1 MSRVVLLRLASCL
14 LGPFPY
20 RLARGLGRLGG
31 SLAWWRGAG
40 RELVPRHL
48 VRLGVDPGRAR
59 EVLASYGEYWT
70 ETLWLAPR
78 RLAGI
83 RSRLTIEGL
92 EHYEQAHADGRGAI
106 YALPH
111 VGNWEYAAILPW
123 SLGKRVIAVAEA
135 LPDRAITD
143 WFTKARAMVG
153 IEIVLAD
160 GSRGTMQALLRGLA
174 EGAGVA
180 LLSDRDVTGS
190 GIEVEFFGETTRLPS
205 GPVALALSTGMA
217 VLPVACFST
226 RTGHHLVFRPPLEI
240 PAADHRQ
247 ERVRLGVQAMAAE
260 LEELIGRDPIQ
271 WHLLQ
276 PNWPSDPGYR
286 R

>member
-1 MSRVVLLRLASCL
+1 MSRVTLLKLASGLLGLVSFRVARQLGRWGGRLAW
-14 LGPFPY
+14 
-20 RLARGLGRLGG
+20 R
-31 SLAWWRGAG
+31 RGAG
-40 RELVPRHL
+40 GQVVPGNL
-48 VRLGVDPGRAR
+48 ARLGVEPTRAQ
-59 EVLASYGEYWT
+59 EVVASYGEYWA
-70 ETLWLAPR
+70 ETLWLSPR
-78 RLAGI
+78 RLPGI

-92 EHYEQAHADGRGAI
+92 EHYERAHAEGKGAI

-143 WFTKARAMVG
+143 WFTKTRSMVG

-160 GSRGTMQALLRGLA
+160 GSRGTMQSLLRGLG

-190 GIEVEFFGETTRLPS
+190 GIEVEFFGEATRLPS
-205 GPVALALSTGMA
+205 GPVALALSTGVA
-217 VLPVACFST
+217 VLPAACFST
-226 RTGHHLVFRPPLEI
+226 PTGHHLVFHPPLEI
-240 PAADHRQ
+240 PPAEERQ
-247 ERVRLGVQAMAAE
+247 ERVRLGVQSMAVE
-260 LEELIGRDPIQ
+260 LEKLIGRNPIQ

-286 R
+286 Q